1 MNKLIRKQLEAV
13 RSTRLEFS
21 NDTTNLYIPKIT
33 NIGASSLDVGSV
45 YLIELSDDL
54 LDPQVNSTLA
64 SNWNN
69 GNIPR
74 YKYYKVELLDKMNN
88 MYKFNGIA
96 YDHGVDLYNENW
108 YGWFPESKFKII
120 EKII

>member
-54 LDPQVNSTLA
+54 LGPQVNSTLA